1 MVNLNLLIV
10 GSKILINLLQFSLER
25 VLFLINRVKNLSK
38 VNITIS
44 FVQVELVTV
53 LRSVLRFDVF
63 LEPFLKRSVLL
74 RSFGSDEDLIC
85 NIS

>member
-1 MVNLNLLIV
+1 MVNFNLLIV
-10 GSKILINLLQFSLER
+10 GSKILVNLLQFSLER

-38 VNITIS
+38 VNITVS

-53 LRSVLRFDVF
+53 LCSVLRLDVF
-63 LEPFLKRSVLL
+63 FEPFLKRSVLL
-74 RSFGSDEDLIC
+74 RPFGTDEDLIC